1 MPGQAP
7 AITDERELLLAY
19 INQQRD
25 GIRNAAYGLSDE
37 QARTTPVATSTLTI
51 GGLIKHVAAVE
62 KHWLD
67 LACQR
72 PHDPQADEEEYG
84 ENFRVAAGETLAD
97 LLAAYDK
104 VAAETEAVARSL
116 DLDAPVP
123 VPKGVPWFPDDVE
136 AWSVRWV
143 LVHVIEETA
152 RHAGHADILRE
163 AIDGATM
170 FELMAGVEGWPAT
183 EWLTPWKPAE

>member
-1 MPGQAP
+1 MRA
-7 AITDERELLLAY
+7 
-19 INQQRD
+19 
-25 GIRNAAYGLSDE
+25 
-37 QARTTPVATSTLTI
+37 TPVATSALTI
-51 GGLIKHVAAVE
+51 GGLIKHVTAVE

-72 PHDPQADEEEYG
+72 PQDMQANEEEYG
-84 ENFRVAAGETLAD
+84 ENFRVGPGETLAD

-104 VAAETEAVARSL
+104 VAAETEAATRAL

-143 LVHVIEETA
+143 LVHVVEETA

-183 EWLTPWKPAE
+183 EWLTPWKPSS